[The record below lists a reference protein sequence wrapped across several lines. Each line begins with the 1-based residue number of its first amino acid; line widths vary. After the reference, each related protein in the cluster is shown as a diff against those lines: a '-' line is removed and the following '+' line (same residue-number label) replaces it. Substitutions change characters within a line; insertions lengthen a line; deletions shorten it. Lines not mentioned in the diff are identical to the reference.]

1 MSAYSAWA
9 VSKVIT
15 SSFLHCSITG
25 RAYVKKFGFACV
37 QLWIVYKMHEVIRFD
52 RRCIGAYNNRVETQE
67 GGIMPKLKLKNKLHR
82 AVATAV
88 ALTIVLSCSIL
99 TANLSKRVRV
109 QDGERELTLQTYT
122 TSTHRI
128 LSQADITLD
137 SLDEVERKEQGDTI
151 YIEVLR
157 AYPVHITYHNKEY
170 VEFVTGGT
178 VSDVLESAGIRL
190 SADDVINHSGDTEL
204 FDGIEIMIDEV
215 KYITK
220 TDVNTVK
227 YNTKYESSSD
237 YPQGYEEVV
246 TKGKVGKTEV
256 TTTYRYVNG
265 EFDSVCGEIK
275 DVISKP
281 KAKVVL
287 QGTAQTAQASNIT
300 TAPQNTSAGG
310 TTTGST
316 NSGGTGTSSG
326 GTISGMKYSK
336 VLTGSATAYTASSGA
351 LTSTGVPAYV
361 GGVAVNPNIIP
372 YGSKLYI
379 VADGYT
385 YGYATAVDTGGALM
399 SGSALV
405 DLYMSSYDEC
415 INFGRRNVKVYIL
428 D

>member
-1 MSAYSAWA
+1 MPVYSAWA

-15 SSFLHCSITG
+15 SGFLHCSITG
-25 RAYVKKFGFACV
+25 RAYVKMLGFACV
-37 QLWIVYKMHEVIRFD
+37 QLWIVYKMREVFRFD
-52 RRCIGAYNNRVETQE
+52 RRRHGAYNNRVETQE
-67 GGIMPKLKLKNKLHR
+67 GGIMPKFKLKSKLHR
-82 AVATAV
+82 AVATAI

-109 QDGERELTLQTYT
+109 LDGERELTLQTYT

-137 SLDEVERKEQGDTI
+137 TLDEVKRKDSGNAI

-157 AYPVHITYHNKEY
+157 AYPVHIIYHNKEY
-170 VEFVTGGT
+170 VEFVTGGM
-178 VSDVLESAGIRL
+178 VSDALESAGIRL
-190 SADDVINHSGDTEL
+190 SVDDVINHSGDTEL
-204 FDGIEIMIDEV
+204 FEGIEIVIDEV

-220 TDVNTVK
+220 TDVSSIK
-227 YNTKYESSSD
+227 YETKYESSSD
-237 YPQGYEEVV
+237 YPQGYEQVLK
-246 TKGKVGKTEV
+246 KGKVGKAET

-265 EFDSVCGEIK
+265 EFDRVCGEIK
-275 DVISKP
+275 EVISKP
-281 KAKVVL
+281 KTKVVL
-287 QGTAQTAQASNIT
+287 QGTAQTAQVSNIT
-300 TAPQNTSAGG
+300 PQQANKNSVGA
-310 TTTGST
+310 TTGST
-316 NSGGTGTSSG
+316 NTGTKGTSSA
-326 GTISGMKYSK
+326 GTISGMSYSK

-361 GGVAVNPNIIP
+361 GGVAVNPNVIP

-379 VADGYT
+379 EADGYT

-415 INFGRRNVKVYIL
+415 INFGRRNVKVYVL

>member
-1 MSAYSAWA
+1 
-9 VSKVIT
+9 
-15 SSFLHCSITG
+15 
-25 RAYVKKFGFACV
+25 
-37 QLWIVYKMHEVIRFD
+37 
-52 RRCIGAYNNRVETQE
+52 
-67 GGIMPKLKLKNKLHR
+67 MPKFKLKSKLHR

-109 QDGERELTLQTYT
+109 LDGERELTLQTYT

-137 SLDEVERKEQGDTI
+137 TLDEVKRKDSGNAI

-178 VSDVLESAGIRL
+178 VSDALESAGIRL
-190 SADDVINHSGDTEL
+190 SEDDVINHSGDTEL
-204 FDGIEIMIDEV
+204 YEGIEIVIDEV

-220 TDVNTVK
+220 TDVSTVK
-227 YNTKYESSSD
+227 YDTKYESSSD
-237 YPQGYEEVV
+237 YPQGYEQVL
-246 TKGKVGKTEV
+246 KNGKNGKTE
-256 TTTYRYVNG
+256 TTRTLRYVNG

-275 DVISKP
+275 EVISKP
-281 KAKVVL
+281 KSKVVL
-287 QGTAQTAQASNIT
+287 QGTAQTAQVSNIT
-300 TAPQNTSAGG
+300 TTPQNTG
-310 TTTGST
+310 TGST
-316 NSGGTGTSSG
+316 TTGGTGTSSA
-326 GTISGMKYSK
+326 GTISGMSYSK

-379 VADGYT
+379 EADGYT

-405 DLYMSSYDEC
+405 DLYMSTYDEC
-415 INFGRRNVKVYIL
+415 VNFGRRNVKVYIL